1 MRRGPRTLACAL
13 LATVAGAACTD
24 FEDPT
29 TVIDLRA
36 LAVQVEPSEIV
47 LSVDLTD
54 PRNPVVDPASNLP
67 LAVTPLVADPMGGGR
82 ELTYTILGCPNDPF
96 AAAPPG
102 AGQGGGAFP
111 SGGART
117 TVGSALCDEASPNTW
132 TLMPEMTVPAGGAPP
147 TFIVQP
153 TADQLRAAFM
163 ADIFPDQFGNL
174 HGGFDLGMPFVL
186 DIKIAAN
193 DDEEIRV
200 IKRALYWALPIND
213 DQRPNQTP
221 VMASM
226 KSYPARDEATLLPFP
241 DTEVPVDA
249 GTPFE
254 VRAGTKVWFEPAR
267 AVAEE
272 NYQTT
277 VIDPDTH
284 LAKPYTVE
292 QETLRYRFFA
302 TAGTFA
308 PAQTSSELLPGF
320 VEITEPHIESEY
332 SAPTDFT
339 GPVTLWVVVRDER
352 GGESWLERQL
362 VITPP

>member
-1 MRRGPRTLACAL
+1 LRRAGAPARVLSLLL
-13 LATVAGAACTD
+13 LAAGAVACTN

-54 PRNPVVDPASNLP
+54 PRNPTVDPNNNPL
-67 LAVTPLVADPMGGGR
+67 LAVTPLVADPEGR
-82 ELTYTILGCPNDPF
+82 RRALRYTILACPNDPF

-132 TLMPEMTVPAGGAPP
+132 TLMAPTTVEAGAPP
-147 TFIVQP
+147 TFMVQP

-163 ADIFPDQFGNL
+163 ADLFPDQFGNI

-186 DIKIAAN
+186 DLRIDA
-193 DDEEIRV
+193 DYESIRV
-200 IKRALYWALPIND
+200 IKRALYWALPINAY
-213 DQRPNQTP
+213 QVPNQNP
-221 VMASM
+221 VMASLV
-226 KSYPARDEATLLPFP
+226 SYPDRDPATLLPFP
-241 DTEVPVDA
+241 PNAMTTVEP

-254 VRAGTKVWFEPAR
+254 VKAGTKVWFEPAR
-267 AVAEE
+267 AEAEP
-272 NYQTT
+272 YWTT
-277 VIDPDTH
+277 VIDANTH
-284 LAKPYTVE
+284 QAVPFAVE
-292 QETLRYRFFA
+292 KETLRYRFFA
-302 TAGTFA
+302 TAGTFS
-308 PAQTSSELLPGF
+308 PAQTSSELLPG
-320 VEITEPHIESEY
+320 VVAIGPVHIESQY
-332 SAPTDFT
+332 TAPADYI
-339 GPVTLWVVVRDER
+339 GPVTLWVVVREDR

-362 VITPP
+362 EITR